1 MPALELNDTEKAA
14 ACGAAECS
22 DRKTRAGRW
31 HLARRRC
38 GPSSPNWTRRQLS
51 QNRSRYISGDGSLL
65 SVVSRDAAGPGCPG
79 ESPDPTGHLGARSV
93 WIWLTRQPG
102 VYPLSLSKRQSGSN
116 FQWVSDGR
124 IHHPHQLA
132 SGGGRTR
139 NPDRFAD
146 MTGLWAPKGD
156 RRGRPTK
163 MTGRRRSPIQFVA
176 RLRSCVLPLAAA
188 YGSCAAHFPR

>member
-51 QNRSRYISGDGSLL
+51 QNRSRYISGDGWLL
-65 SVVSRDAAGPGCPG
+65 SVVSTDAAGPGCPG

-124 IHHPHQLA
+124 IHHPHQRA
-132 SGGGRTR
+132 CGGGRAR
-139 NPDRFAD
+139 NPYRFAD
-146 MTGLWAPKGD
+146 MTGRVGPESGSEGTRT
-156 RRGRPTK
+156 RRPGERGTPGPRFALEVVTPR
-163 MTGRRRSPIQFVA
+163 TPPPCARRAVFA
-176 RLRSCVLPLAAA
+176 
-188 YGSCAAHFPR
+188 